1 MSRARRSAANLA
13 REYEPRLRARLAELK
28 ARLTRIEHSLDE
40 PPNPDFEERAT
51 ERAGDEVRETLGQS
65 GLEEIRMIEAALA
78 RIDAGEFGYC
88 VNCGAPIGKARLDIV
103 PHAPRCVKCA

>member
-1 MSRARRSAANLA
+1 
-13 REYEPRLRARLAELK
+13 
-28 ARLTRIEHSLDE
+28 
-40 PPNPDFEERAT
+40 
-51 ERAGDEVRETLGQS
+51 VRETLGQS